1 VSLVLDG
8 SMTVT
13 WFFADEQSA
22 GTRRVLD
29 IVARTGAAVPN
40 LWRLEVANA
49 MLMAVRRGRIDAAY
63 RDASLADLARLAIA
77 VDPETDEQA
86 WSATLQLSDRF
97 GLTVYDAAYLELA
110 RRRRLPLATLD
121 RALQEAADTLGIAV
135 LGA

>member
-1 VSLVLDG
+1 MSLVLDS

-13 WFFADEQSA
+13 WFFVDEQSA

-29 IVARTGAAVPN
+29 AVARMGAAVPN

-49 MLMAVRRGRIDAAY
+49 MQMAVRRGRIDAAY
-63 RDASLADLARLAIA
+63 RDTSLADLGRLAIA
-77 VDPETDEQA
+77 VDSETDGQA

-97 GLTVYDAAYLELA
+97 GLTLYGAAYLELA
-110 RRRRLPLATLD
+110 RRRALPLATLD
-121 RALQEAADTLGIAV
+121 HALQDAADTLGIAV